1 MKRYKLKK
9 KYKISLLL
17 ILILLSIASTIAVS
31 YSLWFVTKNQDDTNL
46 VVSGCFDVI
55 YNDLDDNDAA
65 TSINL
70 ANTYPISDELGMQL
84 NPYKVTIKN
93 NCSIAADYTIAL
105 SSTKNNTL
113 GEEYIKVYYKDTKEE
128 NGPLFFNELNSYE
141 FSNDVKTMIEEEK
154 AIELENSYI
163 LASGILNPQD
173 EETYELKM
181 WVKKEATD
189 EAQEKEFTSIVSFEA
204 YATDSTN

>member
-17 ILILLSIASTIAVS
+17 ILILLSIVSTIAVS

-70 ANTYPISDELGMQL
+70 ANTYPISEMQL
-84 NPYKVTIKN
+84 I
-93 NCSIAADYTIAL
+93 
-105 SSTKNNTL
+105 
-113 GEEYIKVYYKDTKEE
+113 E
-128 NGPLFFNELNSYE
+128 NQ
-141 FSNDVKTMIEEEK
+141 
-154 AIELENSYI
+154 LEI
-163 LASGILNPQD
+163 DLC
-173 EETYELKM
+173 
-181 WVKKEATD
+181 
-189 EAQEKEFTSIVSFEA
+189 EAQALNLFVWPIIQFVMNPPYDPPVSNMLFLSMSGYDLSTSSQKFIIS
-204 YATDSTN
+204 S